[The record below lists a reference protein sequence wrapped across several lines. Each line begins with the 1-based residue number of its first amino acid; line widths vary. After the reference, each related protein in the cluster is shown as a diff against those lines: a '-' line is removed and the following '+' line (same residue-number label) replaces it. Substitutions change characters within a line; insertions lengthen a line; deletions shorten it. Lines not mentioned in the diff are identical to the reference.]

1 MNKYADSYLPKSLIP
16 VKYATMINNHRNL
29 PLLLLKTREHFMT
42 HFRPILKQNGIT
54 EQQWRIIQALDEF
67 GDMEPR
73 KLCEQ
78 CCILS
83 PSMAGILKRME
94 DMALIIKQSM
104 QDQRRIRIT
113 LTPKANKLFAV
124 IQQQVTEEYARIEEN
139 LDTETLHNLY
149 TVLDKLIERV

>member
-1 MNKYADSYLPKSLIP
+1 MA
-16 VKYATMINNHRNL
+16 
-29 PLLLLKTREHFMT
+29 

-83 PSMAGILKRME
+83 PSMAGILRRME
-94 DMALIIKQSM
+94 DMGLIIKQPM

-113 LTPKANKLFAV
+113 LTPKAKKLFAV
-124 IQQQVTEEYARIEEN
+124 VQQQVTDEYTHIEES
-139 LDTETLHNLY
+139 LDTETLQNLY

>member
-1 MNKYADSYLPKSLIP
+1 MTKF
-16 VKYATMINNHRNL
+16 HRNL
-29 PLLLLKTREHFMT
+29 PLLLLKAREHFMT
-42 HFRPILKQNGIT
+42 HFRPILNANGIT

-94 DMALIIKQSM
+94 EMALIEKLPM

-113 LTPKANKLFAV
+113 LTPKAQKLFAV
-124 IQQQVTEEYARIEEN
+124 VQQQVEEEYIHIEEN
-139 LDTETLHNLY
+139 LEKATIRELY
-149 TVLDKLIERV
+149 VALDKVIDKV